1 MKILTLRL
9 KNLNALKGEWKIDF
23 TQSPFI
29 DNGLFA
35 ITGPTG
41 AGKTTLLD
49 AICLALY
56 HQTPRLGMLS
66 ATSNDIMTRGCAE
79 CLAEVEFDI
88 KGTAYRA
95 FWSMRRARGKPDGNL
110 QSADVELAEVASGK
124 VLANQVR
131 PKSEEV
137 ERLTGLN
144 FARFT
149 KSMMLSQGDFAA
161 FLNANENDR
170 AELLEELT
178 GTEIYG
184 QISQAVHEK
193 YKAAQ
198 DTKNTFNLRLE
209 GVQLL
214 SDEEENALN
223 SELALVKSQLTTF
236 NSEIEK
242 LQQQAQWLSQ
252 FEANE
257 NALHQAK
264 EKVAV
269 ANKDYDTHSSELDK
283 LAESEPAER
292 LRQPYD
298 ALTKL
303 KDDESKVVALLVS
316 KQQKLPEIQG
326 QLEAEKARF
335 NQASENRDEAVNAGN
350 AFETLVLEKIIPID
364 NKLREYEKD
373 NRRITDALDETTKA
387 LNIDKSEREQQ
398 SKLTETLALEKVQ
411 RESYLQQHK
420 ADGDI
425 AHKISGWLEQAK
437 SVNKDAM
444 LYQENKQKQAANQQS
459 LKQLSDSITAH
470 QQGIKALH
478 DKLTAQTEFTNA
490 CERSL
495 IEATKTGDADALAA
509 TIAELNG
516 RWRYVVQGKQVQQQY
531 QQLTIKQERN
541 KAALSELVQAYSD
554 TSQTR
559 EQLAEKYRSTQQQL
573 NDVSKLIEQDAELT
587 SLRQQLTDGEPCPLC
602 GSKQHHLAQAAID
615 VPETVK
621 RRDELKRVL
630 SDIEK
635 EGAEARDKLANLT
648 LQKAKCEE
656 ADKEFSASLEAISI
670 DWQQVL
676 TQLGCKYELNDA
688 HGFANFEH
696 QQEKALEDLTLKMK
710 DVKEAEQNLH
720 KAKLAQD
727 ETQKTLREKEYE
739 CQLAQEKY
747 TQYSQRIEEIESD
760 NATLNAQLAASKKAL
775 EDEIKQHGLSP
786 SQDLPAWLAQKQR
799 DASEYSQQSEA
810 FKTLL
815 EREQDNQRKQQAL
828 TNKIQELEKLAAEY
842 QALQESNNE
851 RIAALTVERV
861 ALFPQ
866 KDIGKTREQHK
877 SYIAQSEKAL
887 ELAREKMTECDK
899 ALASVRSEIAQ
910 LSAQKN
916 DISEAK
922 SAQQQRFESA
932 LATSPFNTES
942 AFLNALLPYEER
954 ERLQQL
960 RQRIVTQQQ
969 QAAVLLEQAETQKV
983 SLLANENA
991 EQFQTQ
997 SMQVIKDNI
1006 AEKNQLKEGLLSQQG
1021 ELRQKLQANAQALKQ
1036 QQSLLQELKAFETY
1050 YDDIAYLHSLI
1061 GSASG
1066 DKFRRFA
1073 QGLTLDNLVQL
1084 ANQQL
1089 DRLHG
1094 RYQLIRKQQEGLGLS
1109 VVDTWQGDV
1118 IRDTKTL
1125 SGGESFLVSLALALA
1140 LSDLVSFKTSIDSLF
1155 LDEGFGTLD
1164 AETLDVALDALDNL
1178 NASGKMIGVISHID
1192 AMKERIPTQLKVK
1205 KQNGVG
1211 VSVLDKQFAIE

>member
-1 MKILTLRL
+1 MRILTLRL

-66 ATSNDIMTRGCAE
+66 ASSNDIMTRGCSE

-95 FWSMRRARGKPDGNL
+95 FWSMRRARGKPDGKL

-184 QISQAVHEK
+184 QISRAVHEK
-193 YKAAQ
+193 FKAAQ
-198 DTKNTFNLRLE
+198 DTKKAFNLRLE

-214 SDEEENALN
+214 SEEEEAELN
-223 SELALVKSQLTTF
+223 TRLAEVKSQLLAF
-236 NSEIEK
+236 NGEIEK
-242 LQQQAQWLSQ
+242 LQQQAQWLSDY
-252 FEANE
+252 EGNKK
-257 NALHQAK
+257 ALQHAT
-264 EKVAV
+264 EKVAA
-269 ANKDYDTHSSELDK
+269 ANQDYANHSAELDK
-283 LAESEPAER
+283 LANSEPAER
-292 LRQPYD
+292 LRPSYD

-303 KDDESKVVALLVS
+303 KEDERKLTASLVS
-316 KQQKLPEIQG
+316 KQQKLPEIQQ
-326 QLEAEKARF
+326 QLDEAKGRF
-335 NQASENRDEAVNAGN
+335 KQASENRDDAVEAHH
-350 AFETLVLEKIIPID
+350 AFEALVLDKIIPID
-364 NKLREYEKD
+364 NKLAKYKHD
-373 NRRITDALDETTKA
+373 NQRITKA
-387 LNIDKSEREQQ
+387 LDATISALNDNKNELAKRK
-398 SKLTETLALEKVQ
+398 KLDQNLALEKAQ
-411 RESYLQQHK
+411 RNSYLQRHK
-420 ADGDI
+420 ADGEI
-425 AHKISGWLEQAK
+425 AHKISGWQEQAK
-437 SVNKDAM
+437 GVTKDIV
-444 LYQENKQKQAANQQS
+444 LFQENQQKLAENQQS
-459 LKQLSDSITAH
+459 LKRLDDSIKV
-470 QQGIKALH
+470 QQQEIIGLQ
-478 DKLTAQTEFTNA
+478 DKLTAQTKLTRA
-490 CERSL
+490 CERAVG
-495 IEATKTGDADALAA
+495 EATLSGDAEALAA
-509 TIAELNG
+509 SIAELNS
-516 RWRYVVQGKQVQQQY
+516 RWRYVLQGKQIQHQY
-531 QQLTIKQERN
+531 HQALAKQEGN
-541 KAALSELVQAYSD
+541 QVALNDITLTLAKTSEE
-554 TSQTR
+554 R
-559 EQLAEKYRSTQQQL
+559 EQLAQKYRSTQQQL
-573 NDVSKLIEQDAELT
+573 NDVSKLIEQDAELAN
-587 SLRQQLTDGEPCPLC
+587 LRQQLAEGVPCPLC
-602 GSKQHHLAQAAID
+602 GSKQHQVALAAID

-621 RRDELKRVL
+621 RRDELTSVL
-630 SDIEK
+630 SSIEK
-635 EGAEARDKLANLT
+635 EGAEARDKLAKLT
-648 LQKAKCEE
+648 LQKAHCEQAE
-656 ADKEFSASLEAISI
+656 KDCLATLKKLENEWLQVLASLHCDYAIS
-670 DWQQVL
+670 D
-676 TQLGCKYELNDA
+676 TQ
-688 HGFANFEH
+688 GFAHFE
-696 QQEKALEDLTLKMK
+696 QQQSQALEDLNLTIKR
-710 DVKEAEQNLH
+710 VKEAEQNLNN
-720 KAKLAQD
+720 AKRTQD
-727 ETQKTLREKEYE
+727 EAEKMLREKEYE
-739 CQLAQEKY
+739 CRLAQEKY
-747 TQYSQRIEEIESD
+747 TQSLQRLEEQGND
-760 NATLNAQLAASKKAL
+760 NAKLKAQLEAAKETL
-775 EDEIKQHGLSP
+775 EAEIKLYGLSP
-786 SQDLPAWLAQKQR
+786 SQDVIAWLAQKQH
-799 DASEYSQQSEA
+799 DANEYSQQADEYR
-810 FKTLL
+810 KLL
-815 EREQDNQRKQQAL
+815 EREQENQHTRQAL
-828 TNKIQELEKLAAEY
+828 TDRIQELEK
-842 QALQESNNE
+842 QADECKAQQQNNDE
-851 RIAALTVERV
+851 NIALFEAQRL

-866 KDIGKTREQHK
+866 KDISKTREQHR
-877 SYIAQSEKAL
+877 SCIAEAEKAL
-887 ELAREKMTECDK
+887 ESAREKMTECDK
-899 ALASVRSEIAQ
+899 ALSSVQSEITQ
-910 LSAQKN
+910 LITQK
-916 DISEAK
+916 DEASEAK
-922 SAQQQRFESA
+922 IAQQQRFDSA
-932 LATSPFNTES
+932 LATSPFKTEG
-942 AFLNALLPYEER
+942 ALVNALLPYEER

-969 QAAVLLEQAETQKV
+969 QAAVLLEQAETQRASLKV
-983 SLLANENA
+983 HEDAELLESQNI
-991 EQFQTQ
+991 QQ
-997 SMQVIKDNI
+997 IKDSI
-1006 AEKNQLKEGLLSQQG
+1006 AEKTHQKDRLLSQQG
-1021 ELRQKLQANAQALKQ
+1021 ELRQKQQANAQSLKQ
-1036 QQSLLQELKAFETY
+1036 QQTLLQELKTFETY

-1094 RYQLIRKQQEGLGLS
+1094 RYQLIRQQKEGLGLS